1 MQQFNISALRKKP
14 KATLGAGISG
24 QASGKGDRTIKRV
37 NRSYMTAEKITTDK
51 AYRSIMDQQQE
62 HFTRTEGNRGY
73 GSLIR
78 AEGNLRGSDRVA
90 GEGSVR
96 RNPHG
101 VGGGGVG
108 KNWGGKFEQ
117 RIGDA
122 LRNEENR
129 ESLIKNAGGRRG
141 LQQTK
146 IASSHSR
153 AEATRDTSVF
163 IPTWKHQRGDNLGSG
178 TVSENF
184 LKVSVRPTETYTTLG
199 QYQANT
205 SFGLDIGNI
214 VNHDRI
220 VVDAK
225 SGKSTQNRFEKY
237 TPDEVRGIQAG
248 ITVDAYSGKKF
259 LPQYEKEHSL
269 KDLEPKI
276 QVKGESGKQFLPQ
289 YEKEHFSR
297 KLDPKLMAKNINAV
311 KSTSRNNARVATEH
325 FIRLTPNRP
334 TIEIEAQTP
343 KITRIIDPVKE
354 SYKLRHAKPNLKD
367 FRAESNP
374 SIPTF

>member
-1 MQQFNISALRKKP
+1 MDQFSISALRKKP
-14 KATLGAGISG
+14 KATMGAGIGG

-90 GEGSVR
+90 GEGAVR
-96 RNPHG
+96 RNPHS
-101 VGGGGVG
+101 VSGGGVG
-108 KNWGGKFEQ
+108 KTWSGRYEQ
-117 RIGDA
+117 QVGDA
-122 LRNEENR
+122 LRKEENR

-141 LQQTK
+141 VQQTK
-146 IASSHSR
+146 IASSHAR
-153 AEATRDTSVF
+153 QQATRDTSTYA
-163 IPTWKHQRGDNLGSG
+163 PTWKHQRGDNLAKG

-199 QYQANT
+199 QHQSHT
-205 SFGLDIGNI
+205 SFGLDTKNF

-220 VVDAK
+220 IVDAG
-225 SGKSTQNRFEKY
+225 SGKATQGRFEKY
-237 TPDEVRGIQAG
+237 IPEEVGGIQEG
-248 ITVDAYSGKKF
+248 ILVDAHSGKKF
-259 LPQYEKEHSL
+259 LPKYEKEHRL
-269 KDLEPKI
+269 KELEAKI
-276 QVKGESGKQFLPQ
+276 KVVGESGKQFLPK
-289 YEKEHFSR
+289 YEKERFSR
-297 KLDPKLMAKNINAV
+297 KLDPKISAKNVNAV
-311 KSTSRNNARVATEH
+311 KATSLNNAKVAVEH

-334 TIEIEAQTP
+334 TIEVEAQTL
-343 KITRIIDPVKE
+343 KIEKVVDPIKDE
-354 SYKLRHAKPNLKD
+354 YKLRHAKPSLKEYH
-367 FRAESNP
+367 AGSNP